1 MKTILIKTKRRKNN
15 ISKDYLQA
23 DIQKILFQNEL
34 NNKILLT
41 NIDLENIE
49 LLINDEDL
57 NSLVNM
63 ILEYKLNDN
72 FYINHEKIII
82 KEIKLLDKNEENLEN
97 TEKFKIINNRVSIVF
112 KSPAIFK
119 VGYSFLDFSF
129 QLLFLLSCQKYN
141 KFFKNKKIILN
152 KEELEKIEVIKKNI
166 EKGELNSFIG
176 EIELDFSN
184 LSNEEKEKYETLLYF
199 MKLNGI
205 GYKYK
210 KYYGMIEV
218 I

>member
-1 MKTILIKTKRRKNN
+1 MKTILIKTKKRKNN
-15 ISKDYLQA
+15 ISKEYLQV
-23 DIQKILFQNEL
+23 DIQNRLFSNEL
-34 NNKILLT
+34 TNKILLT

-49 LLINDEDL
+49 LLINEEDL
-57 NSLVNM
+57 EFLVNK

-82 KEIKLLDKNEENLEN
+82 KEIKLWDKTQDNSEN
-97 TEKFKIINNRVSIVF
+97 TEKFKIINDKVTIIF

-119 VGYSFLDFSF
+119 VGYNFLDFSF

-152 KEELEKIEVIKKNI
+152 KEELEKIVLIRENI
-166 EKGELNSFIG
+166 EKSELNSFFG

-184 LSNEEKEKYETLLYF
+184 LFNEEKKKYETLLNF
-199 MKLNGI
+199 MKINGI

-210 KYYGMIEV
+210 KYYGMRELI
-218 I
+218 

>member
-1 MKTILIKTKRRKNN
+1 MKSVLIKTKKRRNN
-15 ISKDYLQA
+15 ITKKYLER
-23 DIQKILFQNEL
+23 DIQRQLFSNEL

-57 NSLVNM
+57 NSLINK
-63 ILEYKLNDN
+63 ILEFKLNDN
-72 FYINHEKIII
+72 LYINQEKIVIQ
-82 KEIKLLDKNEENLEN
+82 EIKLLDKENEK
-97 TEKFKIINNRVSIVF
+97 KFKIKESRATIIF
-112 KSPAIFK
+112 KTPAIFK

-129 QLLFLLSCQKYN
+129 QLLFLLSCKKYN
-141 KFFKNKKIILN
+141 RIFKDRKIELN
-152 KEELEKIEVIKKNI
+152 KEELEKIKIIRQSI

-184 LSNEEKEKYETLLYF
+184 ISDDEKEKYEALLYF

-210 KYYGMIEV
+210 KYYGIIE
-218 I
+218 II

>member
-1 MKTILIKTKRRKNN
+1 MKSVLIKTKKRRNN
-15 ISKDYLQA
+15 ITKEYLER
-23 DIQKILFQNEL
+23 DIQRQLFSNEL

-57 NSLVNM
+57 NSLINK
-63 ILEYKLNDN
+63 ILEFKLNDN
-72 FYINHEKIII
+72 LYINQEKIII
-82 KEIKLLDKNEENLEN
+82 QEIKLLDKENEK
-97 TEKFKIINNRVSIVF
+97 KFKIKESRVTIIF
-112 KSPAIFK
+112 KTPAIFK
-119 VGYSFLDFSF
+119 VGYNFLDFSF
-129 QLLFLLSCQKYN
+129 QLLFLLSCKKYN
-141 KFFKNKKIILN
+141 KFFKDKKIELNKK
-152 KEELEKIEVIKKNI
+152 ELEKIKLIREHI

-184 LSNEEKEKYETLLYF
+184 ATYEEKEKYELLLYF

-210 KYYGMIEV
+210 KHYGMIE
-218 I
+218 II

>member
-1 MKTILIKTKRRKNN
+1 MKTILIKTQKRKNN
-15 ISKDYLQA
+15 ISKEYLQV
-23 DIQKILFQNEL
+23 DIQKRLFPNEL
-34 NNKILLT
+34 SNKILLIH
-41 NIDLENIE
+41 IDLENIE

-57 NSLVNM
+57 NFLVNK

-72 FYINHEKIII
+72 LYINHEKIII
-82 KEIKLLDKNEENLEN
+82 KEIKMLDDIKNNYENK
-97 TEKFKIINNRVSIVF
+97 EKFKIINNRVSIIF
-112 KSPAIFK
+112 KSSTVFK
-119 VGYSFLDFSF
+119 VGYNFLDFSF

-152 KEELEKIEVIKKNI
+152 KEELEKIDLISENI

-176 EIELDFSN
+176 EIELDFSRI
-184 LSNEEKEKYETLLYF
+184 SNEEKEKYETLLNF

-210 KYYGMIEV
+210 KHYGMIEL

>member
-1 MKTILIKTKRRKNN
+1 MKTILIKTKRRKND
-15 ISKDYLQA
+15 ISKEYLQG
-23 DIQKILFQNEL
+23 DIQKSLL
-34 NNKILLT
+34 SNKILLT

-49 LLINDEDL
+49 LLINEEYLD
-57 NSLVNM
+57 SLVNK

-82 KEIKLLDKNEENLEN
+82 KEIKLLDKFEDNFENK
-97 TEKFKIINNRVSIVF
+97 EKFKIKNNRVIIIF
-112 KSPAIFK
+112 NSPTVFK
-119 VGYSFLDFSF
+119 VGYNFLDFSF

-141 KFFKNKKIILN
+141 KFFKNKKLLLN
-152 KEELEKIEVIKKNI
+152 KDELEKINLIRENI

-184 LSNEEKEKYETLLYF
+184 ISNEEKEKYEILLNF
-199 MKLNGI
+199 IKLNGV
-205 GYKYK
+205 GYKHK
-210 KYYGMIEV
+210 KYYGMIEL

>member
-1 MKTILIKTKRRKNN
+1 MKTILIKTQKRKNN
-15 ISKDYLQA
+15 LSKEYLQV
-23 DIQKILFQNEL
+23 DIQKRFFPNKLS
-34 NNKILLT
+34 NKILLIH
-41 NIDLENIE
+41 IDLENIE

-57 NSLVNM
+57 NFLVNK

-72 FYINHEKIII
+72 LYINHEKIII
-82 KEIKLLDKNEENLEN
+82 KEIKMLDDIKNNYENK
-97 TEKFKIINNRVSIVF
+97 EKFKIINNRVSIIF
-112 KSPAIFK
+112 KSSTVFK
-119 VGYSFLDFSF
+119 VGYNFLDFSF

-152 KEELEKIEVIKKNI
+152 KEELEKIDLISENI

-176 EIELDFSN
+176 EIELDFSRI
-184 LSNEEKEKYETLLYF
+184 SNEEKEKYETLLNF
-199 MKLNGI
+199 MKLNGV

-210 KYYGMIEV
+210 KYYGVIEL

>member
-1 MKTILIKTKRRKNN
+1 MKTILIKTQKRKNN
-15 ISKDYLQA
+15 ISKEYLQV
-23 DIQKILFQNEL
+23 DIQKRLFPNEL
-34 NNKILLT
+34 SHKILLI

-57 NSLVNM
+57 NLLLNK

-72 FYINHEKIII
+72 FYINHEKIMI
-82 KEIKLLDKNEENLEN
+82 KEVKLLDDVKNNYENK
-97 TEKFKIINNRVSIVF
+97 EKFKIMNNRVSIIF

-119 VGYSFLDFSF
+119 VGYNFLDFSF

-141 KFFKNKKIILN
+141 KFFKNKKILLN
-152 KEELEKIEVIKKNI
+152 KEELEKIDLISENI
-166 EKGELNSFIG
+166 EKGGLNSFIG
-176 EIELDFSN
+176 EIELDFSKI
-184 LSNEEKEKYETLLYF
+184 SDKEKDKYTTLLNF
-199 MKLNGI
+199 MKLNGV

-210 KYYGMIEV
+210 KYYGVIEL

>member
-1 MKTILIKTKRRKNN
+1 MKTILIKTQKRKNN
-15 ISKDYLQA
+15 ISKEYLQV
-23 DIQKILFQNEL
+23 DIQKRLFPNEL
-34 NNKILLT
+34 SNKILLIH
-41 NIDLENIE
+41 IDLENIE
-49 LLINDEDL
+49 LLINNEDL
-57 NSLVNM
+57 NFLVNK

-72 FYINHEKIII
+72 LYINHEKIII
-82 KEIKLLDKNEENLEN
+82 KEIKMLDDIKNNYENK
-97 TEKFKIINNRVSIVF
+97 EKFKIINNRVSIIF

-119 VGYSFLDFSF
+119 VGYNFLDFSF

>member
-97 TEKFKIINNRVSIVF
+97 TEKFKIINNKVSIIF

-129 QLLFLLSCQKYN
+129 QLLFLLTCQKYN
-141 KFFKNKKIILN
+141 KFFKDKKILLN

-184 LSNEEKEKYETLLYF
+184 LSNEEKEKYEILLYF

>member
-1 MKTILIKTKRRKNN
+1 MKSVLIKTKKRRNN
-15 ISKDYLQA
+15 ITKEYLER
-23 DIQKILFQNEL
+23 DIQRQLFSNEL

-57 NSLVNM
+57 NSLINK
-63 ILEYKLNDN
+63 ILEFKLNDN
-72 FYINHEKIII
+72 LYINQEKIII
-82 KEIKLLDKNEENLEN
+82 QEIKLLDKENEK
-97 TEKFKIINNRVSIVF
+97 KFKIKESRVTIIF
-112 KSPAIFK
+112 KTPAIFK
-119 VGYSFLDFSF
+119 VGYNFLDFSF
-129 QLLFLLSCQKYN
+129 QLLFLLSCKKYN
-141 KFFKNKKIILN
+141 KFFKDKKIELNKK
-152 KEELEKIEVIKKNI
+152 ELEKIKLIKEDI

-184 LSNEEKEKYETLLYF
+184 ISDEEREKYEILLYF

-210 KYYGMIEV
+210 KYYGMIE
-218 I
+218 II

>member
-1 MKTILIKTKRRKNN
+1 MKTILIKTKKRKNN
-15 ISKDYLQA
+15 ISKEYLQV
-23 DIQKILFQNEL
+23 DIQNRLFSNEL
-34 NNKILLT
+34 TNKILLT

-49 LLINDEDL
+49 LLINEEDL
-57 NSLVNM
+57 EFLVNK

-82 KEIKLLDKNEENLEN
+82 KEIKLWDKTQDNSEN
-97 TEKFKIINNRVSIVF
+97 TEKFKIINDKVTIIF

-119 VGYSFLDFSF
+119 VGYNFLDFSF

-152 KEELEKIEVIKKNI
+152 KEELEKIDLISENI

-176 EIELDFSN
+176 EIELDFSRI
-184 LSNEEKEKYETLLYF
+184 SNEEKEKYEILLNF

-210 KYYGMIEV
+210 KYYGMIEL

>member
-1 MKTILIKTKRRKNN
+1 MKTILIKTQKRKNN
-15 ISKDYLQA
+15 ISKEYLQV
-23 DIQKILFQNEL
+23 DIQKRLFPNEL
-34 NNKILLT
+34 SNKILLIH
-41 NIDLENIE
+41 IDLENIE
-49 LLINDEDL
+49 LLINNEDL
-57 NSLVNM
+57 NFLVNK

-72 FYINHEKIII
+72 LYINHEKIII
-82 KEIKLLDKNEENLEN
+82 KEIKMLDDIKNNYENK
-97 TEKFKIINNRVSIVF
+97 EKFKIINNRVSIIF
-112 KSPAIFK
+112 KSPTVFK
-119 VGYSFLDFSF
+119 VGYNFLDFSF

>member
-1 MKTILIKTKRRKNN
+1 MKTILIKTKKRKNN

-97 TEKFKIINNRVSIVF
+97 TEKFKIINNRVSIIF

-129 QLLFLLSCQKYN
+129 QLLFLLSCKKYN
-141 KFFKNKKIILN
+141 KFFKDKKILLN

>member
-1 MKTILIKTKRRKNN
+1 MKTILIKTQKRKNN
-15 ISKDYLQA
+15 ISKEYLQV
-23 DIQKILFQNEL
+23 DIQKRLFPNEL
-34 NNKILLT
+34 SNKILLIH
-41 NIDLENIE
+41 IDLENIE
-49 LLINDEDL
+49 LLINNEDL
-57 NSLVNM
+57 NFLVNK

-72 FYINHEKIII
+72 LYINHEKIII
-82 KEIKLLDKNEENLEN
+82 KEIKMLDDIKNNYENK
-97 TEKFKIINNRVSIVF
+97 EKFKIINNRVSIIF
-112 KSPAIFK
+112 KSPTFFK
-119 VGYSFLDFSF
+119 VGYNFLDFSF

>member
-57 NSLVNM
+57 NSLVNK
-63 ILEYKLNDN
+63 ILEFKLNDN
-72 FYINHEKIII
+72 FYINQEKIII
-82 KEIKLLDKNEENLEN
+82 KEIKLLDK
-97 TEKFKIINNRVSIVF
+97 RVSIIF

-129 QLLFLLSCQKYN
+129 QLLFLLTCQKYN
-141 KFFKNKKIILN
+141 KFFKDKKILLN

-184 LSNEEKEKYETLLYF
+184 LSNEEKEKYEILLYF

>member
-1 MKTILIKTKRRKNN
+1 MKTILIRTKRRKNN

-57 NSLVNM
+57 NSLVNK
-63 ILEYKLNDN
+63 ILEFKLNDN
-72 FYINHEKIII
+72 FYINQEKIII
-82 KEIKLLDKNEENLEN
+82 KEIKLLDKSEENLEN
-97 TEKFKIINNRVSIVF
+97 TEKFKIINNRVSIIF

-129 QLLFLLSCQKYN
+129 QLLFLLTCQKYN

-152 KEELEKIEVIKKNI
+152 KDELEKIKLIREHI

>member
-1 MKTILIKTKRRKNN
+1 MKSVLIKTKKRRNN
-15 ISKDYLQA
+15 ITKEYLER
-23 DIQKILFQNEL
+23 DIQRQLFSNEL

-57 NSLVNM
+57 NSLINK
-63 ILEYKLNDN
+63 ILEFKLNDN
-72 FYINHEKIII
+72 LYINQEKIII
-82 KEIKLLDKNEENLEN
+82 QEIKLLDKENEK
-97 TEKFKIINNRVSIVF
+97 KFKIKESRVTIIF
-112 KSPAIFK
+112 KTPAIFK
-119 VGYSFLDFSF
+119 VGDNFLDFSF
-129 QLLFLLSCQKYN
+129 QLLFLLSCKKYN
-141 KFFKNKKIILN
+141 KFFKDKKIELNKK
-152 KEELEKIEVIKKNI
+152 ELEKIKLIKEDI

-184 LSNEEKEKYETLLYF
+184 ISDEEREKYEILLYF

-210 KYYGMIEV
+210 KYYGMIE
-218 I
+218 II

>member
-1 MKTILIKTKRRKNN
+1 MKTILIKTQKRKNN
-15 ISKDYLQA
+15 ISKEYLQV

-72 FYINHEKIII
+72 FYIKHEKIII

-97 TEKFKIINNRVSIVF
+97 TEKFKIINNRVSIIF

-129 QLLFLLSCQKYN
+129 QLLFLLTCQKYN

>member
-1 MKTILIKTKRRKNN
+1 MKTILIKTQKRKNN
-15 ISKDYLQA
+15 ISKEYLQV
-23 DIQKILFQNEL
+23 DIQKRLFPNEL
-34 NNKILLT
+34 SNKILLIH
-41 NIDLENIE
+41 IDLENIE

-97 TEKFKIINNRVSIVF
+97 TEKFKIINNRVSIIF

-119 VGYSFLDFSF
+119 VGDSFLDFSF

-152 KEELEKIEVIKKNI
+152 KEELEKIDLISENI

-176 EIELDFSN
+176 EVELDFSN

>member
-1 MKTILIKTKRRKNN
+1 MKTILIKTQKRKNN
-15 ISKDYLQA
+15 LSKEYLQV
-23 DIQKILFQNEL
+23 DIQKRFFPNEL
-34 NNKILLT
+34 SHKILLI

-57 NSLVNM
+57 NLLLNK

-82 KEIKLLDKNEENLEN
+82 KEIKLLGKIKDNLKNI
-97 TEKFKIINNRVSIVF
+97 EKFRIINNKVSIIF

-119 VGYSFLDFSF
+119 VGYNFLDFSF

-141 KFFKNKKIILN
+141 KFFKNNKIFLN
-152 KEELEKIEVIKKNI
+152 KEELEKIELVREYI
-166 EKGELNSFIG
+166 EKGDLNSFVG
-176 EIELDFSN
+176 EIELDFSKI
-184 LSNEEKEKYETLLYF
+184 SNEEKDKYETLLYF

-205 GYKYK
+205 GYKHK

>member
-72 FYINHEKIII
+72 FYINHEKIMI
-82 KEIKLLDKNEENLEN
+82 KEVKLLDDVKNNYENK
-97 TEKFKIINNRVSIVF
+97 EKFKIMNNRVSIIF

-129 QLLFLLSCQKYN
+129 QLLFLLSCKKYN
-141 KFFKNKKIILN
+141 KFFKDKKILLN

-210 KYYGMIEV
+210 KYSGMIEV

>member
-1 MKTILIKTKRRKNN
+1 MKTILIKTQKRKNN
-15 ISKDYLQA
+15 ISKEYLQV
-23 DIQKILFQNEL
+23 DIQKRLFPNEL
-34 NNKILLT
+34 SNKILLIH
-41 NIDLENIE
+41 IDLENIE

-57 NSLVNM
+57 NFLVNK

-72 FYINHEKIII
+72 LYINHEKIII
-82 KEIKLLDKNEENLEN
+82 KEIKMLDDIKNNYENK
-97 TEKFKIINNRVSIVF
+97 EKFKIINNRVSIIF
-112 KSPAIFK
+112 KSPTIFK
-119 VGYSFLDFSF
+119 VGYNFLDFSF

-152 KEELEKIEVIKKNI
+152 KEELEKIDLVSEYI